1 MRIRSIGFTL
11 VLLLLAT
18 ASAAQEVREGQG
30 VLESLVFLPSHN
42 QYEITLHE
50 AQGRRT
56 ITADNRIVLI
66 KIDSKLLR
74 DPRTAPLARHG
85 PVVFYREER
94 EARIKKPFF
103 SRVVVIFAD
112 VPQLKAFIT
121 TP

>member
-11 VLLLLAT
+11 ALLLLTMAG
-18 ASAAQEVREGQG
+18 AAQEVHEGQG
-30 VLESLVFLPSHN
+30 VLESLVFLPRHN

-50 AQGRRT
+50 VQGRRT

-103 SRVVVIFAD
+103 SRVVVIFSD
-112 VPQLKAFIT
+112 VAQLKAFLT
-121 TP
+121 SP